1 MLYSKQIKSVALTD
15 YIFLPEYSEK
25 DAEMK
30 LVLAQIAG
38 RPVAVEAVKAMILGY
53 TTTVEFEDENEYF
66 EIVNNKEKISLN
78 KSSVN
83 GITTIIFKSE
93 IMDNMFV
100 AGDYVKFMEILRR
113 KTHIPLMN
121 EWAEDMLNTLT
132 EQAIV
137 KKAISNIG
145 EYYIFSDNHSL
156 YSLTG
161 SVNKY
166 INNLFDNG
174 FVYYDDKGKSLS
186 IATPTSISE
195 FTAEYKNEL
204 SKMILD
210 KCDIL
215 YKGEEED
222 KIDYSPVLNGFIP
235 YQPQMDTANAISKL
249 LSQPDQNAAFL
260 SAEMGC
266 GKTLMSLLS
275 SYGYYVRNNKKPL
288 RILLMIPPHL
298 LNKWER
304 ETKKVFGDLLS
315 SIKTIR
321 SITDIDNLREAYK
334 AKSLRKGIEVYF
346 VTREMAK
353 LSYYWRHA
361 CVDKTARINPK
372 KKIKKMAFKCPK
384 CGRKQDGYESK
395 RNYCTSCGEALW
407 QATGQIK
414 RVSLMEY
421 MKKKLPSGYFDLF
434 ILDEAHEEKGQ
445 SARGISAGQ
454 AVSMSK
460 KSIFLTGTLSGGKP
474 STLHYL
480 LWRTNPKGMKKISE
494 YDSPMMTVQKYG
506 VIEEVRKETESDNKM
521 SRNNRI
527 QSNIKEKPG
536 ISPEML
542 TDFFFDKT
550 VFMKNEDLRADL
562 PEYTEYVD
570 IVPLTEEHKEAYDEF
585 ANVLRGIVN
594 MYLAHGDMGMLSKML
609 VSLTAYADNP
619 IYDEVTDR
627 KGAVVASSLPLDIET
642 NKEAKLVELV
652 SDNKAKGRKVLIYC
666 EFTNIRDLQ
675 PRIKAK
681 LEEYGYT
688 AVILPAKV
696 KPEKREQ
703 WITDNTKDAD
713 VLICNPRLVSTGL
726 DLYDFPTI
734 VFYQTSYSVYLLR
747 QASRRSWRIGQTQP
761 VEVHFLTNQA
771 TIQETAMRLIAD
783 KMVSSQIFEGELP
796 EGGLEELSAVE
807 EKSFIKQLAE
817 SLNDDKAITGSLEA
831 LWKNKMQN
839 DLESDDFIEI
849 EAKPV
854 EETAT
859 QTVKTETVHEIK
871 SNKGGKERFV
881 YTVVSTVKLYPDKAA
896 SFTVNNQMYLMKDG
910 KVYKVSGKPNDMTKF
925 YTGKYVW
932 KVIKKTGNKFAEC
945 RINNGNVI
953 YVGKKADTGE
963 FIALK
968 ITKTQ
973 VAA

>member
-1 MLYSKQIKSVALTD
+1 MFYSRQIKSVALTD
-15 YIFLPEYSEK
+15 YIFLPKYSENS
-25 DAEMK
+25 AEMK
-30 LVLAQIAG
+30 IVLAQICG
-38 RPVAVEAVKAMILGY
+38 RPVATEAVKAMILGY

-66 EIVNNKEKISLN
+66 EIVNNKEKISLS
-78 KSSVN
+78 KSSIN

-93 IMDNMFV
+93 IMENMFV

-121 EWAEDMLNTLT
+121 EWAEDMLKKLI
-132 EQAIV
+132 EEDII

-145 EYYIFSDNHSL
+145 EYYIFSDN
-156 YSLTG
+156 YGLTD
-161 SVNKY
+161 SVNEY
-166 INNLFDNG
+166 IDNLFDNG
-174 FVYYDDKGKSLS
+174 FVYYDKDKSFD
-186 IATPTSISE
+186 IAMPASISE

-210 KCDIL
+210 KCDVL
-215 YKGEEED
+215 YKGDEVD

-235 YQPQMDTANAISKL
+235 YGQQMDAANAISKL
-249 LSQPDQNAAFL
+249 LSQPNENAAFL

-275 SYGYYVRNNKKPL
+275 AYGYYVRNNKKPL
-288 RILLMIPPHL
+288 RMLLMLPPHL

-304 ETKKVFGDLLS
+304 ETKKVFGDLLT
-315 SIKTIR
+315 SIKTIK
-321 SITDIDNLREAYK
+321 SIADIDNLREAYK
-334 AKSLRKGIEVYF
+334 TKSARNGIEVYF
-346 VTREMAK
+346 VSREMAK

-361 CVDKTARINPK
+361 CVDKTVRINPK

-384 CGRKQDGYESK
+384 CGLKQDGYESK
-395 RNYCTSCGEALW
+395 RNYCSSCGEALW
-407 QATGQIK
+407 QATSQIK
-414 RVSLMEY
+414 RISLMEY

-445 SARGISAGQ
+445 SARGVSAGQ
-454 AVSMSK
+454 AVSMCK

-480 LWRTNPKGMKKISE
+480 LWRTNPQGMKKVSE
-494 YDSPMMTVQKYG
+494 YDSPMMTTLKYG
-506 VIEEVRKETESDNKM
+506 VIEEVRKETASDNKM
-521 SRNNRI
+521 SKNNKV

-570 IVPLTEEHKEAYDEF
+570 IIPLKEEHKQAYDKF
-585 ANVLRGIVN
+585 ANALREIVN

-619 IYDEVTDR
+619 IYDEVKDR
-627 KGAVVASSLPLDIET
+627 KGIVVASSLPLDIET
-642 NKEAKLVELV
+642 NKESKLVELV
-652 SDNKAKGRKVLIYC
+652 SDNKAKGRKVLVYC
-666 EFTNIRDLQ
+666 EYTNIRDLQ
-675 PRIKAK
+675 PRLKAK
-681 LEEYGYT
+681 LEEYGYSS
-688 AVILPAKV
+688 VILPSKV
-696 KPEKREQ
+696 KPEKRER
-703 WITDNTKDAD
+703 WIVDNTKDAD

-726 DLYDFPTI
+726 DLYDFPTV

-747 QASRRSWRIGQTQP
+747 QASRRSWRIGQTEP

-771 TIQETAMRLIAD
+771 TIQETAMHLIAD

-817 SLNDDKAITGSLEA
+817 SLNDDKTIAGSLEA
-831 LWKNKMQN
+831 LWKNKMQK
-839 DLESDDFIEI
+839 DVESDDFIEV
-849 EAKPV
+849 EANPV
-854 EETAT
+854 KEETAT

-871 SNKGGKERFV
+871 SNKGGSEKFV

-896 SFTVNNQMYLMKDG
+896 SFIANNQMYLMKDG
-910 KVYKVSGKPNDMTKF
+910 KVYKVSGIEGDKF
-925 YTGKYVW
+925 KSYVGKYAW
-932 KVIKKTGNKFAEC
+932 KQGKKDKYAKCDIKGQKP
-945 RINNGNVI
+945 I
-953 YVGKKADTGE
+953 YVGKQNGKFVALEIAVAKAS
-963 FIALK
+963 
-968 ITKTQ
+968 
-973 VAA
+973 

>member
-1 MLYSKQIKSVALTD
+1 
-15 YIFLPEYSEK
+15 
-25 DAEMK
+25 
-30 LVLAQIAG
+30 
-38 RPVAVEAVKAMILGY
+38 
-53 TTTVEFEDENEYF
+53 
-66 EIVNNKEKISLN
+66 
-78 KSSVN
+78 
-83 GITTIIFKSE
+83 
-93 IMDNMFV
+93 MD
-100 AGDYVKFMEILRR
+100 
-113 KTHIPLMN
+113 
-121 EWAEDMLNTLT
+121 EWAEGMFADLT
-132 EQAIV
+132 KQGKI
-137 KKAISNIG
+137 KKAVSNIG
-145 EYYIFSDNHSL
+145 EYYIFSDNYLSD
-156 YSLTG
+156 
-161 SVNKY
+161 SVNEY
-166 INNLFDNG
+166 IDNLFDNG
-174 FVYYDDKGKSLS
+174 FVYYDKGKSS
-186 IATPTSISE
+186 DIATPTSISE

-210 KCDIL
+210 KCDVL
-215 YKGEEED
+215 YGDEAD
-222 KIDYSPVLNGFIP
+222 KIDYTPVLNGFIP
-235 YQPQMDTANAISKL
+235 YRPQMDTANAISKL

-275 SYGYYVRNNKKPL
+275 AYGYYVRNNKKPL
-288 RILLMIPPHL
+288 RILLMLPPHL

-334 AKSLRKGIEVYF
+334 TKSLRNGIEVYF

-361 CVDKTARINPK
+361 CVDKTVRINPK
-372 KKIKKMAFKCPK
+372 KKTKKMAFKCPK
-384 CGRKQDGYESK
+384 CGLKQDGYESK
-395 RNYCTSCGEALW
+395 RNFCSSCGEALW
-407 QATGQIK
+407 QATSQIK
-414 RVSLMEY
+414 RISLMEY

-521 SRNNRI
+521 SRNNRV

-562 PEYTEYVD
+562 PEYAEYVD
-570 IVPLTEEHKEAYDEF
+570 IIPLNEEHKQAYDKF

-619 IYDEVTDR
+619 IYDEVKNR
-627 KGAVVASSLPLDIET
+627 EGMVVASSLPLDIET

-652 SDNKAKGRKVLIYC
+652 SDNKAKGRKVLVYC

-675 PRIKAK
+675 PRIKSK
-681 LEEYGYT
+681 LEEYGFK
-688 AVILPAKV
+688 AVILPAKI

-703 WITDNTKDAD
+703 WIIDNTKDAD
-713 VLICNPRLVSTGL
+713 VMICNPRLVSTGL

-734 VFYQTSYSVYLLR
+734 AFYQTSYSVYLLR

-771 TIQETAMRLIAD
+771 TIQETAMHLIAD

-831 LWKNKMQN
+831 LWKNKMQK
-839 DLESDDFIEI
+839 DVESDDFIEV
-849 EAKPV
+849 EANPV
-854 EETAT
+854 KEETT
-859 QTVKTETVHEIK
+859 LQTVKSETVHEIK
-871 SNKGGKERFV
+871 SNKGGSEKFV
-881 YTVVSTVKLYPDKAA
+881 YTVVSTVKLYTDKAA
-896 SFTVNNQMYLMKDG
+896 SFIANNQMYLMKNG
-910 KVYKVSGKPNDMTKF
+910 NVYKVSGIEGDKSKS
-925 YTGKYVW
+925 YVGKYTW
-932 KVIKKTGNKFAEC
+932 KQGKKDKYAKCDIKGQKP
-945 RINNGNVI
+945 I
-953 YVGKKADTGE
+953 YVGKQNGKFVALEIAVAKAS
-963 FIALK
+963 
-968 ITKTQ
+968 
-973 VAA
+973 

>member
-1 MLYSKQIKSVALTD
+1 MFYCDQIKSVALTD
-15 YIFLPEYSEK
+15 YIVFPKYDDSDFEDY
-25 DAEMK
+25 DFA
-30 LVLAQIAG
+30 VLNLAG
-38 RPVAVEAVKAMILGY
+38 RPVAVEAVKAMLQNS
-53 TTTVEFEDENEYF
+53 TRVSFTDNNNPETYF
-66 EIVNNKEKISLN
+66 ELYDGSNKVSVG
-78 KSSVN
+78 KSTIN
-83 GITTIIFKSE
+83 QITTLWTIKSE
-93 IMDNMFV
+93 ILDDMFK
-100 AGDYVKFMEILRR
+100 AGDMVKFMEIIRR
-113 KTHIPLMN
+113 KSKIPLAN
-121 EWAEDMLNTLT
+121 EWAEGLLKVLL
-132 EQAIV
+132 EKRKV
-137 KKAISNIG
+137 KKAVSNIG
-145 EYYIFSDNHSL
+145 EYCILSNVSQLNETINEYIDSL
-156 YSLTG
+156 FNDGLICDQ
-161 SVNKY
+161 K
-166 INNLFDNG
+166 INIEIPASISG
-174 FVYYDDKGKSLS
+174 FVS
-186 IATPTSISE
+186 
-195 FTAEYKNEL
+195 EYKNEL

-210 KCDIL
+210 KCDVL
-215 YKGEEED
+215 YKGDEQD
-222 KIDYSPVLNGFIP
+222 KIDYTPVLSTFIP
-235 YQPQMDTANAISKL
+235 YAPQMDTANAISKL

-288 RILLMIPPHL
+288 RILLMLPPHL

-521 SRNNRI
+521 SRNNRV

-562 PEYTEYVD
+562 PEYAEYVD
-570 IVPLTEEHKEAYDEF
+570 IIPLTEEHKEAYDKF

-619 IYDEVTDR
+619 VLDEVKNR
-627 KGAVVASSLPLDIET
+627 EGKVVASSLPLDIET

-652 SDNKAKGRKVLIYC
+652 SDNKAKGRKVLVYC

-688 AVILPAKV
+688 AVVLPAKV

-761 VEVHFLTNQA
+761 VEVHFLINQA
-771 TIQETAMRLIAD
+771 TIQETAMHLIAD

-839 DLESDDFIEI
+839 DVESDDFIFI
-849 EAKPV
+849 DVEANPV
-854 EETAT
+854 KEETTT

-896 SFTVNNQMYLMKDG
+896 SFTVNNQMYLMKNG
-910 KVYKVSGKPNDMTKF
+910 YVFKVSGKPNDKAKT
-925 YTGKYVW
+925 YSGKYIW
-932 KVIKKTGNKFAEC
+932 KDGKKGKYAICDIKGKNRK
-945 RINNGNVI
+945 V
-953 YVGKKADTGE
+953 YVGKQGSK
-963 FIALK
+963 FVALEINK
-968 ITKTQ
+968 SA
-973 VAA
+973 VA

>member
-1 MLYSKQIKSVALTD
+1 MLYSKQVKSVALTD

-38 RPVAVEAVKAMILGY
+38 RPVAAEAVKAMILGY
-53 TTTVEFEDENEYF
+53 TTTVEFEDDETYF
-66 EIVNNKEKISLN
+66 EIVNNKEKISIN

-93 IMDNMFV
+93 IMEDMFT

-121 EWAEDMLNTLT
+121 DWAEDMLSVLIKK
-132 EQAIV
+132 AAV

-145 EYYIFSDNHSL
+145 EYYVFADS
-156 YSLTG
+156 YSLITK
-161 SVNKY
+161 VNEY
-166 INNLFDNG
+166 IDNLFDNG
-174 FVYYDDKGKSLS
+174 FAYYDKAESAD
-186 IATPTSISE
+186 IAMPVSISE

-210 KCDIL
+210 KCDVL
-215 YKGEEED
+215 YKGDEQD
-222 KIDYSPVLNGFIP
+222 KIDYTPVLSTFIP
-235 YQPQMDTANAISKL
+235 YAPQMDTANAISKL

-288 RILLMIPPHL
+288 RILLMLPPHL

-304 ETKKVFGDLLS
+304 ETKKVFGDLLT
-315 SIKTIR
+315 SIKTIK
-321 SITDIDNLREAYK
+321 SITDIDNLREEFK
-334 AKSLRKGIEVYF
+334 TKSARSGIEVYF

-361 CVDKTARINPK
+361 CVDKINPK
-372 KKIKKMAFKCPK
+372 KKIKKIAFKCPK
-384 CGRKQDGYESK
+384 CGLKQDGYESK

-407 QATGQIK
+407 QATSQIK
-414 RVSLMEY
+414 RISLMEY

-521 SRNNRI
+521 SRNNRV

-570 IVPLTEEHKEAYDEF
+570 IIPLTEEHKEAYDKF

-619 IYDEVTDR
+619 VLDEVKNR
-627 KGAVVASSLPLDIET
+627 EGKVVASSLPLDIET

-652 SDNKAKGRKVLIYC
+652 SDNKAKGRKVLVYC

-675 PRIKAK
+675 PRIKSK

-688 AVILPAKV
+688 AVVLPAKV

-703 WITDNTKDAD
+703 WITDNTKDVD
-713 VLICNPRLVSTGL
+713 VMICNPRLVSTGL

-771 TIQETAMRLIAD
+771 TIQETAMHLIAD

-817 SLNDDKAITGSLEA
+817 SLNDNKAVAGSLED
-831 LWKNKMQN
+831 LWKNKMQKEV
-839 DLESDDFIEI
+839 ESDDFIEI
-849 EAKPV
+849 EVNRVK
-854 EETAT
+854 EETAI

-871 SNKGGKERFV
+871 SNKGGKEKFV

-896 SFTVNNQMYLMKDG
+896 SFSLGNQMYLMKESR
-910 KVYKVSGKPNDMTKF
+910 VYKVSGIPNDMSKT
-925 YTGKYVW
+925 YAGKYIW
-932 KVIKKTGNKFAEC
+932 KDGKKGKYAICDIKGKNRK
-945 RINNGNVI
+945 V
-953 YVGKKADTGE
+953 YVGKQGSK
-963 FIALK
+963 FVALEIK
-968 ITKTQ
+968 SA
-973 VAA
+973 VA